1 MWEISR
7 RILLMALGFLTLS
20 WQETSTLAMT
30 CLEDPILGATSSM
43 KPTAPSRQTLFAVS
57 PFCDS

>member
-1 MWEISR
+1 MWGISQ
-7 RILLMALGFLTLS
+7 RILLTALGFLTLS
-20 WQETSTLAMT
+20 WQETSPLAMT

-43 KPTAPSRQTLFAVS
+43 KQTAPSRRTLFDVS